1 MHRTSRPLNLTTP
14 ARPPRPPVPRPTA
27 PGRRSFL
34 TLTALTALT
43 AAGASLAAGCG
54 RSSDSGENGAPTD
67 GASATS
73 AASAGATNNGTA
85 GWQDLDGH
93 LLGHHATIRVSP
105 LVRASDTATALVL
118 EITRATDD
126 AAPADIEDSGSLPT
140 DDAEESPAS
149 DDAQDGQ
156 GSPDS
161 TDDPGAD
168 SGTDPDT
175 AYATPSLSAPAGG
188 SGADGVRLI
197 DTAGAG
203 RVWTAGSASGG
214 ALEFKRGETIT
225 STVVFGPVDI
235 DEVIVFV
242 PQSGFATVSVIGRD
256 QAAGAGISS
265 QALDEADEIIQDGG
279 PGEDAAVAPLERY
292 TQAPDNSAGTR
303 TSDKDV
309 TVTLS
314 SDVTFDSDSAALS
327 DKADGQ
333 LQIVAEQLA
342 QYPDGGSLDIVGHT
356 DDVADDAHNQKL
368 SEDRAQA
375 VRDRLAEL
383 ADLGSWPDS
392 VTGKGE
398 TEPAI
403 DDTTDEARAANRR
416 VVTTITP
423 TNGTQNGAT
432 PSSTPSAA
440 PLSSSAPDG
449 NLPEST
455 GPAGKGP
462 DGVTVPEPDGKGQVT
477 FTLDHATRTGGLLT
491 AQLTATT
498 GPGGTGSTGLNM
510 WLTDPLGPAIT
521 ALTQSAR
528 GENGGMGAVEI
539 SEGLTLL
546 ADGQRVYPAD
556 YLPPGGDW
564 HRPLTELN
572 AADSLKEGAAITIC
586 VAWPDTGQ
594 DTLTLDHPPAK
605 NSNQYAF
612 RLTDIPVTES

>member
-14 ARPPRPPVPRPTA
+14 ARPPRPPVPRSTA

-416 VVTTITP
+416 VVITITP
-423 TNGTQNGAT
+423 TSGTT
-432 PSSTPSAA
+432 
-440 PLSSSAPDG
+440 SSAPPPSATSTPDN
-449 NLPEST
+449 NLPDAQ
-455 GPAGKGP
+455 GPVGTGP
-462 DGVTVPEPDGKGQVT
+462 DGVTVPGPDGKGQIT
-477 FTLDHATRTGGLLT
+477 ITLDHVTRNGGLLT
-491 AQLTATT
+491 AQLTITT
-498 GPGGTGSTGLNM
+498 GPGGTDDATLTT
-510 WLTDPLGPAIT
+510 WLKDPAQ
-521 ALTQSAR
+521 AFASSR
-528 GENGGMGAVEI
+528 GENGGASAGGIAN
-539 SEGLTLL
+539 GLTLL
-546 ADGQRVYPAD
+546 ADGQRLYPTD
-556 YLPPGGDW
+556 YLPPSAEAHW
-564 HRPLTELN
+564 PLTDLKLV
-572 AADSLKEGAAITIC
+572 DSLKKDATTTNC
-586 VAWPDTGQ
+586 VAWPNTGQ
-594 DTLTLDHPPAK
+594 DTLTLDHQG
-605 NSNQYAF
+605 NMNTTNYAF
-612 RLTDIPVTES
+612 RLTNIPTTTA

>member
-1 MHRTSRPLNLTTP
+1 MQ
-14 ARPPRPPVPRPTA
+14 
-27 PGRRSFL
+27 RRSFVSVS
-34 TLTALTALT
+34 ALT
-43 AAGASLAAGCG
+43 AAGALLAACRGG
-54 RSSDSGENGAPTD
+54 LGSGSDGSVSGGSASD
-67 GASATS
+67 GASSGGGASDGASSDGGTS
-73 AASAGATNNGTA
+73 AAPAEFQELEAHIMGQRVTA
-85 GWQDLDGH
+85 
-93 LLGHHATIRVSP
+93 RVSP
-105 LVRASDTATALVL
+105 LVRLEETATALVVEL
-118 EITRATDD
+118 TRAADD
-126 AAPADIEDSGSLPT
+126 AAVNDVQEFQHFDDILF
-140 DDAEESPAS
+140 AS
-149 DDAQDGQ
+149 NYL
-156 GSPDS
+156 
-161 TDDPGAD
+161 
-168 SGTDPDT
+168 GTPPLGT
-175 AYATPSLSAPAGG
+175 
-188 SGADGVRLI
+188 GADGVRLI

-203 RVWTAGSASGG
+203 RVWVAGSATGG
-214 ALEFKRGETIT
+214 GLKLKPGETAASAVI
-225 STVVFGPVDI
+225 FAPVDI
-235 DEVIVFV
+235 DQVTALV
-242 PQSGFATVSVIGRD
+242 PQTGFVTVSVIGRD
-256 QAAGAGISS
+256 QADAAGISS
-265 QALDEADEIIQDGG
+265 EVLAEADKALKDKSG
-279 PGEDAAVAPLERY
+279 PGEKAAVVDLERY
-292 TQAPDNSAGTR
+292 TRAIDDSASTH
-303 TSDKDV
+303 TTDKDV
-309 TVTLS
+309 TVTLA
-314 SDVTFDSDSAALS
+314 SDVTFESDSYNLT
-327 DKADGQ
+327 DKADSQ
-333 LQIVAEQLA
+333 LQTVADQIA
-342 QYPDGGSLDIVGHT
+342 QYPDGGTLDIVGHT

-368 SEDRAQA
+368 SEDRAAA
-375 VRDRLAEL
+375 VKDRLTQL
-383 ADLGSWPDS
+383 TDLGKWQ
-392 VTGKGE
+392 VTTTGKGE
-398 TEPAI
+398 SEPAVK
-403 DDTTDEARAANRR
+403 DTTDEARATNRR

-594 DTLTLDHPPAK
+594 DTLTLDHAAPRTRGI
-605 NSNQYAF
+605 SSYAY